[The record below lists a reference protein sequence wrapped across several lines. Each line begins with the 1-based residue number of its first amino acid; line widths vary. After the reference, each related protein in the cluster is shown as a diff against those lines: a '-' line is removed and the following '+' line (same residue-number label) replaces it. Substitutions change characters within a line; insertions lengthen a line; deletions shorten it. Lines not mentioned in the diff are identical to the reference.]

1 MKHHCIGTLSAALPS
16 LLMFCCCSASL
27 QMQFQNKLLSTPKKS
42 GQEALMSKWQS
53 RSFVSMI
60 FECVLIGHPCGSG
73 MIMFGQLKLL
83 SNGQKVVIVVK
94 PKPNQ

>member
-1 MKHHCIGTLSAALPS
+1 
-16 LLMFCCCSASL
+16 
-27 QMQFQNKLLSTPKKS
+27 
-42 GQEALMSKWQS
+42 MSKWQS

-73 MIMFGQLKLL
+73 MIVFRQLKLL

-94 PKPNQ
+94 PNQ

>member
-1 MKHHCIGTLSAALPS
+1 
-16 LLMFCCCSASL
+16 
-27 QMQFQNKLLSTPKKS
+27 
-42 GQEALMSKWQS
+42 MSKWQS

-73 MIMFGQLKLL
+73 MIMFRQLKLL